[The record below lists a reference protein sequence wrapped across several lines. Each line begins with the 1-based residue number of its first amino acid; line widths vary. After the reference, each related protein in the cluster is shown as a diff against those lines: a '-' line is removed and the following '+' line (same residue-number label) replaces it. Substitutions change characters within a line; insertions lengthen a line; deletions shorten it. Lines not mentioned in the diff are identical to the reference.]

1 MKNFNKNNK
10 INNNKLIDTLSFFSE
25 KNTWLLIP
33 KFYIN
38 TDFTMMHGFGEK
50 EVKYYLTEEKNNIKT
65 FKSNE
70 TDIVYNFNESSFR
83 SDNFKPFERDNL
95 NILVSGCS
103 NTFGQELLEE
113 NMWSNI
119 LKKQLNQIN
128 NKTVLYNISS
138 PGLDTTRIIRN
149 IYIFIEKYGKPDYIL
164 LLLPPIHRTLFL
176 KDNNEFKYFF
186 GMNEEPRIKESITT
200 LTNSFFKHGSNLPII
215 FANHIVHL
223 KNLET
228 FASLNNI
235 KLYWH
240 CWEQDSGIIYDS
252 LNFKNNISQIY
263 FYQKEQEIIDSYKN
277 QKFKYWEKAA
287 DGMHAGFCR
296 NLIWANGFY
305 DKMKEAI

>member
-1 MKNFNKNNK
+1 MKNIKKYNNTD
-10 INNNKLIDTLSFFSE
+10 NNDLLEILKVFSE
-25 KNTWLLIP
+25 PQTWLLLP
-33 KFYIN
+33 QYYIN
-38 TDFTMMHGFGEK
+38 ESFIITHKGGEK
-50 EVKYYLTEEKNNIKT
+50 EVKYNLVEKKNNIKT

-70 TDIVYNFNESSFR
+70 TDIVYNFNELSFR
-83 SDNFKPFERDNL
+83 SDIFKIFEKDNL

-119 LKKQLNQIN
+119 LKNKLNEIN

-164 LLLPPIHRTLFL
+164 LLLPPIHRSLFL
-176 KDNNEFKYFF
+176 KNNDGFKYF
-186 GMNEEPRIKESITT
+186 GMNEEPIIKESIIT
-200 LTNSFFKHGSNLPII
+200 LKNSFFKHGSNLPII

-240 CWEQDSGIIYDS
+240 SWEKDSRIIYDS
-252 LNFKNNISQIY
+252 LNFKNHISERD
-263 FYQKEQEIIDSYKN
+263 FYIKEQEIINSYQNK
-277 QKFKYWEKAA
+277 KTKYWEKAA
-287 DGMHAGFCR
+287 DGMHPGFYR
-296 NLIWANGFY
+296 NLVWANGFY
-305 DKMKEAI
+305 DKIKETI